1 MVERKLT
8 TSDALA
14 YLSAVK
20 NTFQHN
26 RDIYDKFLE
35 IMKDFK
41 AQRVDTGDVMV
52 RVKELFRGEDE
63 MLLGFNTFLPKGYK
77 ITLDDDQTLANDV
90 ARDEAISFINKVK
103 TRFQYDRHAYDT
115 FLDVLRKYKND
126 YKSTS
131 EVYNEVTILFQDHQ
145 DLRVEFDHFL
155 PHFIRK

>member
-20 NTFQHN
+20 KTFNNN
-26 RDIYDKFLE
+26 RDIYDRFLE

-41 AQRVDTGDVMV
+41 AQRYFFFFFMLMIGFAFSLVMISRKLSFIVYCRIDTGAVIV

-63 MLLGFNTFLPKGYK
+63 LLLGFNTFLPKGYE
-77 ITLDDDQTLANDV
+77 ITLEDDQTLGNDI

-103 TRFQYDRHAYDT
+103 VGA
-115 FLDVLRKYKND
+115 LKLA
-126 YKSTS
+126 
-131 EVYNEVTILFQDHQ
+131 
-145 DLRVEFDHFL
+145 
-155 PHFIRK
+155 